1 MKDDECCGVTED
13 TCDERRETCK
23 ESRVARDEVLMRAM
37 ENRDARIDKRIEKLE
52 TRFDQILLAI
62 LVQLAAFFIMY
73 VGTKM

>member
-1 MKDDECCGVTED
+1 MEN

-23 ESRVARDEVLMRAM
+23 ESRIARDEVLMKAM
-37 ENRDARIDKRIEKLE
+37 EMRDKRIEKLE

>member
-1 MKDDECCGVTED
+1 MKDDECCGVMGD

-23 ESRVARDEVLMRAM
+23 ESRIARDDVLMKAM
-37 ENRDARIDKRIEKLE
+37 EARDKRIEKLE

>member
-1 MKDDECCGVTED
+1 MKDDNCCGVTED
-13 TCDERRETCK
+13 TCDERRESCK
-23 ESRVARDEVLMRAM
+23 ESRIARDDVLMKAM
-37 ENRDARIDKRIEKLE
+37 EARDKRIEKLE

>member
-23 ESRVARDEVLMRAM
+23 ESRIARDDVLMKAM
-37 ENRDARIDKRIEKLE
+37 EARDKRIEKLE

>member
-1 MKDDECCGVTED
+1 MRDDECCGVTED

-23 ESRVARDEVLMRAM
+23 ESRIARDDVLMKAM
-37 ENRDARIDKRIEKLE
+37 ETRDKRIEKLE